1 MISLQ
6 NAGKLAIFYTRRQ
19 RHTLRNAL
27 LVTGI
32 AALLLVFG
40 LPAARAQFL
49 ALPVSADQYF
59 S

>member
-1 MISLQ
+1 M
-6 NAGKLAIFYTRRQ
+6 FYTRRQ
-19 RHTLRNAL
+19 RHALRNAL

-40 LPAARAQFL
+40 LPATRAQTL